1 MSYYLLTILFGILFQ
16 FTMAR
21 NDSILSPR
29 FSNFLEYEELRY
41 ENSLLDSI
49 VKSFEEQGRL
59 FCIVMIYDEIGVKSN
74 LVSTCKSKIFSSL
87 LKPENVYTYVFATQN
102 KAEHAVQSNTASKGC
117 ITLLINADQC

>member
-1 MSYYLLTILFGILFQ
+1 
-16 FTMAR
+16 MAR

-59 FCIVMIYDEIGVKSN
+59 FCIVMIYDEIFVKSN
-74 LVSTCKSKIFSSL
+74 SVSKCKSNIFWKEMADFFHL
-87 LKPENVYTYVFATQN
+87 YLKNQNVFCTYVF
-102 KAEHAVQSNTASKGC
+102 V
-117 ITLLINADQC
+117 L